1 MKHNFEK
8 GYTLA
13 EMITVIA
20 IIVIAAGI
28 FANFGSSQKQLSLQ
42 RDVYSFAQNIRRVQ
56 QMASSIST
64 VTNCDVNQA
73 QKVPKNG
80 YGIFVEKDTQDKTIN
95 RYILYANCAC
105 AELNAAGTGCLKKWD
120 PPEKKED
127 DYYKT
132 EESVMNSPIKLSSQ
146 VSIADIVAQKGA
158 DAPVSLSEVSI
169 LYQPP
174 DPAVQIFDSL
184 GNIYDSVKI
193 EMKLKDT
200 SLSRL
205 IEINRAGLVNVVQQN
220 Q

>member
-64 VTNCDVNQA
+64 VTNCDPSGQT
-73 QKVPKNG
+73 QMVPRNG
-80 YGIFVEKDTQDKTIN
+80 YGVFLEKGQG
-95 RYILYANCAC
+95 RYLLYANCDC
-105 AELNAAGTGCLKKWD
+105 ARGADNKCLAPYD
-120 PPEKKED
+120 IPEGSDIYASGER
-127 DYYKT
+127 
-132 EESVMNSPIKLSSQ
+132 VMNSPIKLSNQ
-146 VSIADIVAQKGA
+146 VEISKIVGKKNGA
-158 DAPVSLSEVSI
+158 IVGDPDTGLAGVVI

-174 DPAVQIFDSL
+174 DPAVQIFAPDNTAL
-184 GNIYDSVKI
+184 DEAYIDI
-193 EMKLKDT
+193 KLKDGQYRT
-200 SLSRL
+200 V
-205 IEINRAGLVNVVQQN
+205 EINRAGLVNVMQIK
-220 Q
+220 